1 MKWTKVLPNMSNRLS
16 FYDTKKFRYNSRS
29 CQALSTN
36 QLIITGGVDHE
47 YTECYFDADTNGV
60 IDF

>member
-1 MKWTKVLPNMSNRLS
+1 MSNHLS
-16 FYDTKKFRYNSRS
+16 FYDTKKFPYNSRS
-29 CQALSTN
+29 CHVLSTN

-60 IDF
+60 NDF